1 MQKTSKSERK
11 TLHYPHQQPS
21 TAQGGGGG
29 GGSRMI
35 MMKGSAL

>member
-21 TAQGGGGG
+21 TALGGGG